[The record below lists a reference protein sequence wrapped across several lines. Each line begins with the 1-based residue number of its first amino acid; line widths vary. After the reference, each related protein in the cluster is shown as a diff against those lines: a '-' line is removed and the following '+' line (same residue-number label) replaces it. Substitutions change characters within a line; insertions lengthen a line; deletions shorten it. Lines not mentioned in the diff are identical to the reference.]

1 MNIANYKEYCFANY
15 KSTNEEIDGLK
26 LGDVV
31 ITDYDHQGQYNPKIG
46 IIIQIRIL
54 DDVNDEYIRIDIGG
68 MYSSKSL
75 RLATDEEIQQYRPNI
90 LTENFNKIAVQKWD
104 LFKPSPIIK

>member
-1 MNIANYKEYCFANY
+1 MNIANYKEYCFADY
-15 KSTNEEIDGLK
+15 SSTDEEIDSLK

-31 ITDYDHQGQYNPKIG
+31 ITDYDHQGQYNPQIG
-46 IIIQIRIL
+46 IIIQIRKF

-90 LTENFNKIAVQKWD
+90 LTENFNKIRAQRWRR
-104 LFKPSPIIK
+104 

>member
-1 MNIANYKEYCFANY
+1 MNIANYKEYCFADY

-31 ITDYDHQGQYNPKIG
+31 ITDYDHQGQYNPQIA
-46 IIIQIRIL
+46 IIIQIRKF

-90 LTENFNKIAVQKWD
+90 LTENFNKIRAQRWRR
-104 LFKPSPIIK
+104 